1 MKKSLQVSENITFNE
16 AIAFAEMLLSQIQAE
31 EFSSEE
37 ILTTISA
44 LVKTVNGARGFFVTY
59 LPSATNLADNPSPEI
74 IKALQS
80 SPDTIAELMVKN
92 LVMSAAMVITHR
104 RHKNEEMAQSSH
116 RVKTR
121 SANLIK
127 LLQIP
132 AIYEIANQILET
144 ITTGAGKYQEFLERW
159 GYDTEQKQVMQ
170 ETLQKILS
178 NQ

>member
-1 MKKSLQVSENITFNE
+1 MTKNLQVSETITFNE
-16 AIAFAEMLLSQIQAE
+16 AIAFAEILLSQIQAGE
-31 EFSSEE
+31 LSPEE

-44 LVKTVNGARGFFVTY
+44 LIKTVNGARGFFVTY
-59 LPSATNLADNPSPEI
+59 LPSEINLADNPSPEI

-92 LVMSAAMVITHR
+92 LVMSTAMVITHR
-104 RHKNEEMAQSSH
+104 RHENEEMAQRSD
-116 RVKTR
+116 RVKVR

-132 AIYEIANQILET
+132 TIYEIANQLLET
-144 ITTGAGKYQEFLERW
+144 ITTGEGKYQEFLDRW

-170 ETLQKILS
+170 EILQKILS